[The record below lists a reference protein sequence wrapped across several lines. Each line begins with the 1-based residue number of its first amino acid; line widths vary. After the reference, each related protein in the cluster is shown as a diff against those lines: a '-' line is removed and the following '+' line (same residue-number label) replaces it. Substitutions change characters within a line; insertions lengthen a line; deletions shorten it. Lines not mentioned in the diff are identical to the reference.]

1 MGAICVLYVPGTRR
15 SGGVVVKEIRFPFVA
30 GGSAGTLRDQ
40 REALL
45 HIFLLDTNVT
55 ATTTTTVTTTGRALL
70 LLLRVLWL
78 LLLLLLQV
86 VGSRGVGGCIRD
98 GVG

>member
-1 MGAICVLYVPGTRR
+1 
-15 SGGVVVKEIRFPFVA
+15 VVVKEIRFPFVA

-55 ATTTTTVTTTGRALL
+55 ATTTTVTTTGRALL
-70 LLLRVLWL
+70 LLLRVLWLL

>member
-1 MGAICVLYVPGTRR
+1 M
-15 SGGVVVKEIRFPFVA
+15 VVKEIRFPFVA

-70 LLLRVLWL
+70 LLLLLRALWL

>member
-1 MGAICVLYVPGTRR
+1 M
-15 SGGVVVKEIRFPFVA
+15 VVKEIRFPFVA

-55 ATTTTTVTTTGRALL
+55 ATTTTVTTTGRALLLL